1 MKRQFRNFGTFHT
14 KTTSHVLGARSH
26 AWKSIESSFQ
36 SLFDFS
42 YTCTLVFSVNRPI
55 AFLPVISRCRRRSR
69 CFITTAIS
77 SLMFGS
83 MATKTKKPLN
93 LKLPVSLRSRKHF
106 AMKESMQQLI
116 VQFIGNR
123 KIRTRWNAT
132 KVSRKCITGTVQGVS
147 RFFGWFNFFFFTL
160 VTHQICHLTHK
171 QGLVIWQYWTPTN
184 RMDKLCLVVVANEFA
199 ALNDNRKDNFGTFK
213 ESDLKMSWWHSTVA
227 CVPM

>member
-1 MKRQFRNFGTFHT
+1 MWITLQHYKLQTKTTSTWMNEQKLIKAEKVFIPGQQFRNLGTFHT

-42 YTCTLVFSVNRPI
+42 YTCTLVPSVNRPI
-55 AFLPVISRCRRRSR
+55 AFLRVISRCRRRSR

-132 KVSRKCITGTVQGVS
+132 KVSRKCITGTAQGVG
-147 RFFGWFNFFFFTL
+147 RFFGWFNFFFSLWLPIRF
-160 VTHQICHLTHK
+160 VT
-171 QGLVIWQYWTPTN
+171 
-184 RMDKLCLVVVANEFA
+184 
-199 ALNDNRKDNFGTFK
+199 
-213 ESDLKMSWWHSTVA
+213 
-227 CVPM
+227 